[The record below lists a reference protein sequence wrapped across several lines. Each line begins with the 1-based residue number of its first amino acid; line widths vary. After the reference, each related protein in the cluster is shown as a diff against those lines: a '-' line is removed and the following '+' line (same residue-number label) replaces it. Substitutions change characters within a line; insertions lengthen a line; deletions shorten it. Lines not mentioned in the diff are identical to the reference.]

1 MVARFLYLYAQ
12 RPLSIQKYKGVDMNR
27 IGILMIIAV
36 ILGVASLVC
45 AGRPDL
51 ENADDPP
58 RLWQQESLTDGF
70 WGLNNQLADVGVELA
85 LSVTQIYQQNVHGG
99 LSTRRRA
106 GRHSGSYDLEFFGDF
121 ERLLGVEGGSLYVHA
136 EGVWSESAGIND
148 NSVGS
153 YFGVN
158 GDARPRR
165 CIDITELWYEHSL
178 MDNALLFRVG
188 KIDLTGGFEHRGCPV
203 SFDCSNYAND
213 ENTQFLNNA
222 LINNPTIPFPDY
234 GLSAA
239 VHYAPARLWYVS
251 AAVADAQADLRETG
265 FNTTFHDEDDF
276 FYILETGVTPQLNSE
291 NGSLQGAYRLG
302 LWYDPQKKEEFS
314 TGQIR
319 RDDAGFYLTCDQMI
333 FRENNDPED
342 TQGLGLFARYGWAS
356 SKVSDVTNFW
366 SGGLQYQGLLAD
378 RDEDVLG
385 LGFAQGF
392 FSDRASDFSEDYES
406 VWELYYSAQ
415 MAPWM
420 VLSPGVQYVTNPGGD
435 GAAGDALVFG
445 VRAQIVF

>member
-1 MVARFLYLYAQ
+1 VDRARILLSAVAI
-12 RPLSIQKYKGVDMNR
+12 LS
-27 IGILMIIAV
+27 
-36 ILGVASLVC
+36 VANFVC
-45 AGRPDL
+45 ADQPDL
-51 ENADDPP
+51 EKAEDAPS
-58 RLWQQESLTDGF
+58 LWRQQTLTDGF
-70 WGLNNQLADVGVELA
+70 WGLSDQLDDVGMELA

-99 LSTRRRA
+99 LSTHRRA
-106 GRHSGSYDLEFFGDF
+106 GRYSGSYDLELLGDF

-136 EGVWSESAGIND
+136 EGIWSKSAGIDD

-165 CIDITELWYEHSL
+165 SIDITELWYQH
-178 MDNALLFRVG
+178 DFWDGALQVRLG
-188 KIDLTGGFEHRGCPV
+188 KTDLTGGFEHRGCPV

-239 VHYAPARLWYVS
+239 LHYAPARFWYVS
-251 AAVADAQADLRETG
+251 AAAADAHADLRETG
-265 FNTTFHDEDDF
+265 LNTTFHGEDEF
-276 FYILETGVTPQLNSE
+276 FYIFEMGLTPQLDSG
-291 NGSLQGAYRLG
+291 NGPLQGAYRLG

-319 RDDAGFYLTCDQMI
+319 RDDTGFYLTCDQMI
-333 FRENNDPED
+333 YKENNDPED

-356 SKVSDVTNFW
+356 SKVNDVTNFW
-366 SGGLQYQGLLAD
+366 STGFQYQGLLHD
-378 RDEDVLG
+378 RDEDMLG

-392 FSDRASDFSEDYES
+392 FSAQASGFTDDYES

-415 MAPWM
+415 LTPWM
-420 VLSPGVQYVTNPGGD
+420 AFSPDIQYVTNPGGD
-435 GAAGDALVFG
+435 GAAGDALVLGIRLQVDF
-445 VRAQIVF
+445 

>member
-1 MVARFLYLYAQ
+1 VNQ
-12 RPLSIQKYKGVDMNR
+12 RRTLA
-27 IGILMIIAV
+27 IIAAIV
-36 ILGVASLVC
+36 GAAEVVC
-45 AGRPDL
+45 AGQPDVQGP
-51 ENADDPP
+51 ENH
-58 RLWQQESLTDGF
+58 RGLWQQETLTDGF
-70 WGLNNQLADVGVELA
+70 WGLNDQLADVGVELA

-99 LSTRRRA
+99 LSTHRRA
-106 GRHSGSYDLEFFGDF
+106 GRHSGSYDLELFGDF
-121 ERLLGVEGGSLYVHA
+121 EKLLGVEGGSLYVHA
-136 EGVWSESAGIND
+136 EGVWSKSAGIND

-165 CIDITELWYEHSL
+165 CIDVTEIWYEHSFL
-178 MDNALLFRVG
+178 DNALLFRVG

-222 LINNPTIPFPDY
+222 LINNPTISFPDY

-239 VHYAPARLWYVS
+239 VYYAPARLWYVS
-251 AAVADAQADLRETG
+251 AAVADAHADLRETG
-265 FNTTFHDEDDF
+265 FNTTFHGEDDL

-291 NGSLQGAYRLG
+291 NSPLQGAYRLG

-314 TGQIR
+314 TGKVW
-319 RDDAGFYLTCDQMI
+319 RDDAGFYLTSDQMI
-333 FRENNDPED
+333 FKENNDPED

-356 SKVSDVTNFW
+356 SKVNDVTNFW
-366 SGGLQYQGLLAD
+366 SAGLQYQGLLRY

-392 FSDRASDFSEDYES
+392 FSDRASDFTEDYES

-415 MAPWM
+415 LTPWIAI
-420 VLSPGVQYVTNPGGD
+420 SPDIQYVTNPGGD
-435 GAAGDALVFG
+435 GATSDALVLGIRLQVDF
-445 VRAQIVF
+445 